1 MAQNVFSADAW
12 TRARNRFVEDLTD
25 EEQRVFFQAS
35 PETILYD
42 ASAAEKI
49 HQTKSTTRG
58 VLTKIQPFVE
68 AVVQYGQALDAYSNI
83 YPLVMGPLWGS
94 VRVVLHLARES
105 GKYFEKIADMFN
117 RISDLLPRLRVYEQ
131 LFPNHESLVQA
142 LSVIYL
148 DVLKFCSDAK
158 TMFRRTKPALL
169 ALIWKPFERQ
179 FGTQMDAFRRHQKEI
194 EKKVSLSHMIEAK
207 DSRALIRS
215 NQMELAKERYDKE
228 RLAIFASLSSAVD
241 YEAKHRKLQ
250 GLRHEGTGTWVIQH
264 PTYVAW
270 KESTASKG
278 LVCHGI
284 PGSGKSVLT

>member
-94 VRVVLHLARES
+94 VRVVLHVWVS
-105 GKYFEKIADMFN
+105 
-117 RISDLLPRLRVYEQ
+117 S
-131 LFPNHESLVQA
+131 
-142 LSVIYL
+142 
-148 DVLKFCSDAK
+148 
-158 TMFRRTKPALL
+158 
-169 ALIWKPFERQ
+169 ER
-179 FGTQMDAFRRHQKEI
+179 
-194 EKKVSLSHMIEAK
+194 
-207 DSRALIRS
+207 SR
-215 NQMELAKERYDKE
+215 Y
-228 RLAIFASLSSAVD
+228 SS
-241 YEAKHRKLQ
+241 
-250 GLRHEGTGTWVIQH
+250 
-264 PTYVAW
+264 
-270 KESTASKG
+270 
-278 LVCHGI
+278 
-284 PGSGKSVLT
+284 